1 MNRFA
6 AILHALGLV
15 IILFAGTML
24 LPLAVSLA
32 LADEA
37 QLAYDEGFAITL
49 ATGVALWLVTR
60 GRKTELQLR
69 DGFLLVALAWS
80 TLPAFATLPLLFFLP
95 GMSFTDAYFE
105 TVSGLTAT
113 GATVMS
119 GLDALPASINIWRGL
134 LQWLGGI
141 GVLVLAIAV
150 LPMLGV
156 GGRQMFKAETPGP
169 MKDTKLTPRITE
181 SAKGLW
187 LVYAG
192 LTALCFA
199 CYWAAGMSWTDAL
212 MHSFTTLALS
222 GFSSHDASFGHF
234 DSPLLEGI
242 AAGFMLVAAINFST
256 HFVALRRGSLRPYG
270 ADPEVA
276 AFVGLMAASVGMVTF
291 YLWWNGAYPDPG
303 TAFRYALFNTISV
316 ATTTGYSTADFNAW
330 PAFLGF
336 WILFL
341 GTFSACSGS
350 TGGGIKMIRARVLYG
365 QLYRELTRL
374 LHPSMVSHVRL
385 GNITVSNEIIFAVLA
400 FFFVFIVCIVT
411 MTLILMATGLED
423 LTAFSAVV
431 ACISNIGPGLGG
443 VGPATTYAGLTDF
456 QTWVCT
462 FAMLLGRL
470 EIFALL
476 LVLTPA
482 FWRK

>member
-1 MNRFA
+1 MSRVA
-6 AILHALGLV
+6 PIVHALGLV
-15 IILFAGTML
+15 IMLFAGTMSVPL
-24 LPLAVSLA
+24 LVSLL
-32 LADEA
+32 LADGAE
-37 QLAYDEGFAITL
+37 LAYDEGFGITL
-49 ATGVALWLVTR
+49 FVGAVLWTATRARR
-60 GRKTELQLR
+60 GELQLR
-69 DGFLLVALAWS
+69 DGFLLVALTWAI
-80 TLPAFATLPLLFFLP
+80 LPAFATLPLLIFLP
-95 GMSFTDAYFE
+95 ELSFTDAYFE
-105 TVSGLTAT
+105 TASGLTAT

-119 GLDALPASINIWRGL
+119 GLDALPPSINIWRGL
-134 LQWLGGI
+134 LQWLGGL

-169 MKDTKLTPRITE
+169 MKENKLTPRITE

-187 LVYAG
+187 LIYAG

-199 CYWAAGMSWTDAL
+199 CYWTAGMGWTDAL

-234 DSPLLEGI
+234 DSPLLEAI
-242 AAGFMLVAAINFST
+242 AAGFMLAAAINFAT
-256 HFVALRRGSLRPYG
+256 HFVVLRRGTLRPYL
-270 ADPEVA
+270 ADPETG
-276 AFVGLMAASVGMVTF
+276 AFLGLMAGSVGMVTLF
-291 YLWWNGAYPDPG
+291 LWLGGIYPDSA

-316 ATTTGYSTADFNAW
+316 ATTTGYANTDYNLW

-341 GTFSACSGS
+341 GTFSTSSGS
-350 TGGGIKMIRARVLYG
+350 TGGGIKMIRARLLYG
-365 QLYRELTRL
+365 QLYRELVRL
-374 LHPSMVSHVRL
+374 LHPNMVSHLRL
-385 GNITVSNEIIFAVLA
+385 GHITVSNDIVFAVLA
-400 FFFVFIVCIVT
+400 FFFVFIACIVA
-411 MTLILMATGLED
+411 MTLVLMATGLDD

-443 VGPATTYAGLTDF
+443 VGPATTFAGLTDF

>member
-1 MNRFA
+1 MNRVA
-6 AILHALGLV
+6 PILHALGLV
-15 IILFAGTML
+15 IMLFAGTMAV
-24 LPLAVSLA
+24 PLAVSVLTG
-32 LADEA
+32 DGA
-37 QLAYDEGFAITL
+37 QLAYDEGFGLTL
-49 ATGVALWLVTR
+49 FTGAALWLATR
-60 GRKTELQLR
+60 GRRGELQLR
-69 DGFLLVALAWS
+69 DGFLLVALTWAI
-80 TLPAFATLPLLFFLP
+80 LPAFATLPLLLYLP
-95 GMSFTDAYFE
+95 EMSFTDAYFE
-105 TVSGLTAT
+105 AVSGLTAT

-141 GVLVLAIAV
+141 GVLVLAVAV

-169 MKDTKLTPRITE
+169 MKENKLTPRITE

-187 LVYAG
+187 LIYAG
-192 LTALCFA
+192 LTALCFTA
-199 CYWAAGMSWTDAL
+199 YWAAGMGWTDAL

-222 GFSSHDASFGHF
+222 GFSSHDASFGYF
-234 DSPLLEGI
+234 DSPLLEAI
-242 AAGFMLVAAINFST
+242 AATFMLIAGINFAT
-256 HFVALRRGSLRPYG
+256 HFVVLRRGTLRPYA
-270 ADPEVA
+270 ADPEA
-276 AFVGLMAASVGMVTF
+276 WAFVGLMAMSVGMVTLL
-291 YLWWNGAYPDPG
+291 LWLGGTHPDAA

-316 ATTTGYSTADFNAW
+316 ATTTGYANTDYNLW

-341 GTFSACSGS
+341 GTFSTSSGS
-350 TGGGIKMIRARVLYG
+350 TGGGIKMIRARILYG
-365 QLYRELTRL
+365 QLYRELVRL
-374 LHPSMVSHVRL
+374 LHPNMVSHVRL
-385 GNITVSNEIIFAVLA
+385 GHITVSNDIIFAVLA

-411 MTLILMATGLED
+411 MTLALMASGLDD

-431 ACISNIGPGLGG
+431 ACISNIGPGLGK
-443 VGPATTYAGLTDF
+443 VGPAATFAVLTDF